1 MDLAPAWLS
10 FNNDPIP
17 PVKNPIPPMRN
28 PTSLPQHSASKH
40 SSTSQLWSNPSTEP
54 NNPRI
59 PSLPVATPVLATAR
73 ERDFP
78 ASNAWGKPRLTA
90 TSKPPTSSLVESS
103 KGKKLVIMNLRSSLT
118 TAGTLSRRR
127 SADVKLSPCYQQPGT
142 SSAAFTEDLLSI
154 SSQTSLQPSTP
165 EIALL
170 RDVYFIDLETTPVN
184 KDSDPAFLS
193 MNNATV
199 QQPDADE
206 CLIAPAPFPIP
217 SRSSPL
223 PNDIQPVC
231 DDDNISLEIDCSCPV
246 TMLPLTIVPSTPS
259 KTNDNEN
266 SQMSRSLEKELQF
279 MQQLGWEGNHL
290 DLQSENEGFT
300 AQELAEF
307 QEEFRG
313 RCARVFATH

>member
-1 MDLAPAWLS
+1 
-10 FNNDPIP
+10 
-17 PVKNPIPPMRN
+17 
-28 PTSLPQHSASKH
+28 
-40 SSTSQLWSNPSTEP
+40 
-54 NNPRI
+54 
-59 PSLPVATPVLATAR
+59 VATPVLATAR

-266 SQMSRSLEKELQF
+266 SQMSRSLEKELQVLMRSLAPIF
-279 MQQLGWEGNHL
+279 ALIRLNRSHGYYSLCSSLAGKGITWIFNRRMRDLLHRS
-290 DLQSENEGFT
+290 LQSFKKNFEGDV
-300 AQELAEF
+300 LEF
-307 QEEFRG
+307 LQHIN
-313 RCARVFATH
+313 VTTI